1 MTRVGALL
9 VALACAGCT
18 SSAGTPGAVAGRAAL
33 PPCPVQDLGQGERVA
48 ADALAC
54 PAAGAADGAELVVT
68 RPTTEGDP
76 VTRWYR
82 ARPGVPGLEVIVDGS
97 RDRFGTG
104 DWLRLDC
111 PAATSPEDLGDCG
124 ETVLGRGQPAR
135 VIVDS

>member
-18 SSAGTPGAVAGRAAL
+18 PSAGTPQAGTPQAFTGRAAL
-33 PPCPVQDLGQGERVA
+33 PSCPVQDLGQGERVA

-54 PAAGAADGAELVVT
+54 LAAGGTAGGAELEVT

-76 VTRWYR
+76 VTGWYR
-82 ARPGVPGLEVIVDGS
+82 ARPGVPGLEVFVDGS

-111 PAATSPEDLGDCG
+111 PAATSPEDLGDCA
-124 ETVLGRGQPAR
+124 ETVLG
-135 VIVDS
+135 